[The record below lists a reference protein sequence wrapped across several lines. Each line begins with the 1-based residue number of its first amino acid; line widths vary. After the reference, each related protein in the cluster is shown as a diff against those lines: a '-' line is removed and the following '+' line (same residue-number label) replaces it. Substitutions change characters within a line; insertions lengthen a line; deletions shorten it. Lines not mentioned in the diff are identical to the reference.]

1 MGTTSKW
8 KGYILAK
15 GTKEI
20 TAMTILHKTYD
31 TATDPANTT
40 QWSNQD
46 RALEFDVRSG
56 LTDRRV

>member
-1 MGTTSKW
+1 M

-31 TATDPANTT
+31 TASNAANTIK
-40 QWSNQD
+40 WPNQA

-56 LTDRRV
+56 LTDHRV